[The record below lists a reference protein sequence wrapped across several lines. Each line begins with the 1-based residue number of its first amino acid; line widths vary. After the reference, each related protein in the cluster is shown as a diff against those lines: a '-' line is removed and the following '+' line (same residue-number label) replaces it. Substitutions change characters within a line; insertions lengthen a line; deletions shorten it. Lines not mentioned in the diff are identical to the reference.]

1 MQSVEYNRY
10 ELLRLRSS
18 FYLNSDLHRKLVDFH
33 LFRRRRGI
41 GAGCRHRRHS
51 ARNQITTPLN
61 AEQSVANACK
71 PVFTAV
77 SPVFTLTVYIRR
89 HMPDFTLLGRLLS
102 SDA

>member
-51 ARNQITTPLN
+51 ARNQITTALN
-61 AEQSVANACK
+61 AELFVAGACK

-77 SPVFTLTVYIRR
+77 SPVFVTCQ
-89 HMPDFTLLGRLLS
+89 S
-102 SDA
+102 